1 MEDQFK
7 RQPAIEKQIKDL
19 TKEDANVAISGLVIN
34 KSENSFFL
42 DDGTGQIAVSF
53 SDSIEAEGYVRV
65 FGRVIP
71 SENGLEI
78 QGEIVQ
84 DLNKI
89 DKALYK
95 KIKELL
101 KR

>member
-1 MEDQFK
+1 MQDQFK

-19 TKEDANVAISGLVIN
+19 SKEDVDVAISGLVIN
-34 KSENSFFL
+34 KNENSFFL
-42 DDGTGQIAVSF
+42 DDGTGQIPISF
-53 SDSIEAEGYVRV
+53 IDPIEAEGYVRV
-65 FGRVIP
+65 FGRVIS
-71 SENGLEI
+71 SENGFEV
-78 QGEIVQ
+78 QGEILQ

-89 DKALYK
+89 DKVLYK